1 LLRQAGFRVLD
12 ISGTLATRGH
22 FFGST
27 SRNLLVL
34 AEKRADEV

>member
-12 ISGTLATRGH
+12 ISGSMATRGR
-22 FFGST
+22 FLGGN

-34 AEKRADEV
+34 AEKRSD